1 MEIPKP
7 KHLMWFY
14 LYMLGFYFF
23 SPNLTF
29 SAIFKMKCWT
39 LMDHTTLME
48 SVRVSCKDL
57 SYNFFLSVYI
67 VSGLVISGIGISNLN
82 QTV

>member
-1 MEIPKP
+1 
-7 KHLMWFY
+7 
-14 LYMLGFYFF
+14 
-23 SPNLTF
+23 
-29 SAIFKMKCWT
+29 
-39 LMDHTTLME
+39 MDHTTLME

-57 SYNFFLSVYI
+57 CCNFFLSVYI